1 MARIIETLAAD
12 WGRLD
17 ERVEEVSTEIEMLAR
32 KEAPCQRLMTVPGI
46 GPLISSA
53 TVATIGAGHLFSKG
67 RDFSAWLGIVP
78 KQLSTRG
85 APSWAKSPNVETSI
99 CACCSNCSPLFDGC

>member
-1 MARIIETLAAD
+1 MQERLPDLQLAAQGIQRLCTALLDILAKAADALSPRMARIIETLAAD
-12 WGRLD
+12 WRRRD

-53 TVATIGAGHLFSKG
+53 TVATIGAGDPSP
-67 RDFSAWLGIVP
+67 RAAISA
-78 KQLSTRG
+78 RG
-85 APSWAKSPNVETSI
+85 SA
-99 CACCSNCSPLFDGC
+99 